1 MQGNKPCI
9 VFGPINSRRFGM
21 SLGIDLSPNQKS
33 CNFDCVYCE
42 LKGAKPVEEIENP
55 PSVNEIISAL
65 KEALKAHQNI
75 DVITLTA
82 NGEPTLYPY
91 LKELIAKVNELKGS
105 AKTLIL
111 SNGSGVRDQKI
122 CEALQGLDIV
132 KFSLNSAVQSTFKKI
147 DRNKSGI
154 EVNELIKAMA
164 KFCKEFKGELVL
176 EILVVAG
183 FNDEEE
189 EFIALNA
196 AINEIA
202 PHRVDIGTI
211 DRPPAYNVKGVDAK
225 KLEELAKQ
233 ISGVPVNI
241 AKAHKIEQKYNF
253 SEDEILE
260 MLRRRPQTIANVEE
274 NFSEYSKQIL
284 NKLLQQD
291 VVYLADVA
299 GVKFYKLRA

>member
-132 KFSLNSAVQSTFKKI
+132 KFSLDSAVQSTFKKI

>member
-1 MQGNKPCI
+1 MQDSTI

-21 SLGIDLSPNQKS
+21 SLGIDLSPKQKS

-55 PSVNEIISAL
+55 PSIDEIISAL
-65 KEALKAHQNI
+65 KEALKVHQNI

-82 NGEPTLYPY
+82 NGEPTLYPH
-91 LKELIAKVNELKGS
+91 LKELIVKVNEIKGR

-111 SNGSGVRDQKI
+111 SNGSGARDQKI

-132 KFSLNSAVQSTFKKI
+132 KFSLDSAVQSTFKKI

-164 KFCKEFKGELVL
+164 KFRKEFKGELVL

-183 FNDEEE
+183 FNDKEE
-189 EFIALNA
+189 EFMVLNE

-202 PHRVDIGTI
+202 PHRVDVGTI
-211 DRPPAYNVKGVDAK
+211 DRPPAYNVKGVETSR
-225 KLEELAKQ
+225 LEELASK
-233 ISGVPVNI
+233 IKGVPVTI
-241 AKAHKIEQKYNF
+241 ARAHKIEQKYEF
-253 SEDEILE
+253 SKSEILA
-260 MLRRRPQTIANVEE
+260 MLERRPQTTANVEE
-274 NFSEYSKQIL
+274 NFSEHSKQIL
-284 NKLLQQD
+284 NNLLQD
-291 VVYLADVA
+291 GAVYQTDVA
-299 GVKFYKLRA
+299 GVKFYKLR

>member
-1 MQGNKPCI
+1 MQDSTI

-21 SLGIDLSPNQKS
+21 SLGIDLSPKQKS

-82 NGEPTLYPY
+82 NGEPTLYPH
-91 LKELIAKVNELKGS
+91 LKELIAKVNELKGR

-122 CEALQGLDIV
+122 CEALYGLDIV
-132 KFSLNSAVQSTFKKI
+132 KFSLDSAVQSTFKKI

-154 EVNELIKAMA
+154 EVGELIKAMA

-225 KLEELAKQ
+225 KLEELANQ

>member
-1 MQGNKPCI
+1 MQDSKPCI

-21 SLGIDLSPNQKS
+21 SLGVDLSPKQKS

-42 LKGAKPVEEIENP
+42 LSGAKTVETIENP
-55 PSVNEIISAL
+55 PGVDEIISAL
-65 KEALKAHQNI
+65 KEALKTHQNI

-82 NGEPTLYPY
+82 NGEPTLYPH

-111 SNGSGVRDQKI
+111 SNGSGVCDPKI

-132 KFSLNSAVQSTFKKI
+132 KFSLDSAVQSTFKKI

-154 EVNELIKAMA
+154 EVGELIKAMA

-225 KLEELAKQ
+225 KLEELANQ

>member
-1 MQGNKPCI
+1 MQDSTI
-9 VFGPINSRRFGM
+9 IFGPINSRRFGM
-21 SLGIDLSPNQKS
+21 SLGIDLSPKQKS

-82 NGEPTLYPY
+82 NGEPTLYPH
-91 LKELIAKVNELKGS
+91 LKELVAKVNEIKGK

-111 SNGSGVRDQKI
+111 SNGSGARDQKI

-132 KFSLNSAVQSTFKKI
+132 KFSLDSAVQSTFKKI

-154 EVNELIKAMA
+154 EVSELVKAMA
-164 KFCKEFKGELVL
+164 KFRKEFKGELVL

-183 FNDEEE
+183 FNDKEE
-189 EFIALNA
+189 EFTALNE

-202 PHRVDIGTI
+202 PHRVDVGTI
-211 DRPPAYNVKGVDAK
+211 DRPPAYNVKGVDASR
-225 KLEELAKQ
+225 LEELASK
-233 ISGVPVNI
+233 INGVPVTI
-241 AKAHKIEQKYNF
+241 ARAHKIEQKYEF
-253 SEDEILE
+253 SKSEILA
-260 MLRRRPQTIANVEE
+260 MLERRPQTTANVEE
-274 NFSEYSKQIL
+274 NFSEHSKQIL
-284 NKLLQQD
+284 NSLLQD
-291 VVYLADVA
+291 GVVYQTDVA
-299 GVKFYKLRA
+299 GVKFYKLR

>member
-1 MQGNKPCI
+1 MQDSTLI
-9 VFGPINSRRFGM
+9 FGPINSRRFGM
-21 SLGIDLSPNQKS
+21 SLGIDLSPKQKS

-55 PSVNEIISAL
+55 PSVNEIMGAL

-82 NGEPTLYPY
+82 NGEPTLYPH
-91 LKELIAKVNELKGS
+91 LKELIAKVNEIKGK

-111 SNGSGVRDQKI
+111 SNGSGARDQKI

-132 KFSLNSAVQSTFKKI
+132 KFSLDSAVQSTFKKI

-164 KFCKEFKGELVL
+164 KFRKEFKGELVL

-183 FNDEEE
+183 FNDKEE
-189 EFIALNA
+189 EFTALNE

-202 PHRVDIGTI
+202 PHRVDVGTI
-211 DRPPAYNVKGVDAK
+211 DRPPAYNVKGVDASR
-225 KLEELAKQ
+225 LEELASK
-233 ISGVPVNI
+233 IKGVPVTI
-241 AKAHKIEQKYNF
+241 ARAHKIEQKYEF
-253 SEDEILE
+253 SQSEILA
-260 MLRRRPQTIANVEE
+260 MLERRPQTTANVEE
-274 NFSEYSKQIL
+274 NFSEHSKQIL
-284 NKLLQQD
+284 NSLLQD
-291 VVYLADVA
+291 GVVYQTDVA
-299 GVKFYKLRA
+299 GVKFYKLR

>member
-1 MQGNKPCI
+1 
-9 VFGPINSRRFGM
+9 M
-21 SLGIDLSPNQKS
+21 SLGVDLSPKQKS

-42 LKGAKPVEEIENP
+42 LSGAKTVETIENP
-55 PSVNEIISAL
+55 PGVDEIISAL
-65 KEALKAHQNI
+65 KEALKTHQNI

-82 NGEPTLYPY
+82 NGEPTLYPH

-111 SNGSGVRDQKI
+111 SNGSGVCDPKI

-132 KFSLNSAVQSTFKKI
+132 KFSLDSAVQSTFKKI

-154 EVNELIKAMA
+154 EVGELIKAMA

-225 KLEELAKQ
+225 KLEELANQ

>member
-21 SLGIDLSPNQKS
+21 SLGIDLSPKQKS

-42 LKGAKPVEEIENP
+42 LSGAKTVETIKNP
-55 PSVNEIISAL
+55 PSVDEIISDL
-65 KEALKAHQNI
+65 KEALKTHQNI
-75 DVITLTA
+75 DAITLTA

-132 KFSLNSAVQSTFKKI
+132 KFSLDSAVQSTFKKI

-202 PHRVDIGTI
+202 PHRVDICTI

-274 NFSEYSKQIL
+274 NFSDSSKQTL
-284 NKLLQQD
+284 AKFLQD
-291 VVYLADVA
+291 DMVYLADVA

>member
-1 MQGNKPCI
+1 VQGNKPCI

-42 LKGAKPVEEIENP
+42 LSGSKTVETIENP
-55 PSVNEIISAL
+55 PSIDEIINAL
-65 KEALKAHQNI
+65 KEALKTHQNI

-132 KFSLNSAVQSTFKKI
+132 KFSLDSAVQSTFKKI

-202 PHRVDIGTI
+202 PHRVDICTI

-274 NFSEYSKQIL
+274 NFSDSSKQTL
-284 NKLLQQD
+284 AKFLQD
-291 VVYLADVA
+291 DMVYLADVA

>member
-1 MQGNKPCI
+1 MQDSTLI
-9 VFGPINSRRFGM
+9 FGPINSRRFGM
-21 SLGIDLSPNQKS
+21 SLGIDLSPKQKS

-55 PSVNEIISAL
+55 PSVNEIMGAL

-82 NGEPTLYPY
+82 NGEPTLYPH
-91 LKELIAKVNELKGS
+91 LKELIAKVNEIKGK

-111 SNGSGVRDQKI
+111 SNGSGARDQKI

-132 KFSLNSAVQSTFKKI
+132 KFSLDSAVQSTFKKI

-164 KFCKEFKGELVL
+164 KFRKEFKGELVL

-183 FNDEEE
+183 FNDKEE
-189 EFIALNA
+189 EFTALNE

-202 PHRVDIGTI
+202 PHRVDVGTI
-211 DRPPAYNVKGVDAK
+211 DRPPAYNVKGVDASR
-225 KLEELAKQ
+225 LEELASK
-233 ISGVPVNI
+233 IKGVPVTI
-241 AKAHKIEQKYNF
+241 ARAHKIEQKYEF
-253 SEDEILE
+253 SKSEILA
-260 MLRRRPQTIANVEE
+260 MLERRPQTTANVEE
-274 NFSEYSKQIL
+274 NFSEHSKQIL
-284 NKLLQQD
+284 NKLLQD
-291 VVYLADVA
+291 GAVYQTDVA
-299 GVKFYKLRA
+299 GVKFYKLR

>member
-1 MQGNKPCI
+1 
-9 VFGPINSRRFGM
+9 M

-42 LKGAKPVEEIENP
+42 LSGAKTVNAIENP
-55 PSVNEIISAL
+55 PSVDEIISDL
-65 KEALKAHQNI
+65 KEALKAYQNI

-82 NGEPTLYPY
+82 NGEPTLYPH

-111 SNGSGVRDQKI
+111 SNGSGARDQKI

-132 KFSLNSAVQSTFKKI
+132 KFSLDSAVQSTFKKI

-154 EVNELIKAMA
+154 EVGELIKAMA
-164 KFCKEFKGELVL
+164 KFRKEFAGELVL

-183 FNDEEE
+183 FNDKEE

-274 NFSEYSKQIL
+274 NFSDSSKQTIA
-284 NKLLQQD
+284 KFLQQD
-291 VVYLADVA
+291 VVYLANVA

>member
-1 MQGNKPCI
+1 MQDSTP

-21 SLGIDLSPNQKS
+21 SLGIDLSPKQKS

-42 LKGAKPVEEIENP
+42 LKGAKPVEEIENS
-55 PSVNEIISAL
+55 PSVSEIINVL

-82 NGEPTLYPY
+82 NGEPTLYPH
-91 LKELIAKVNELKGS
+91 LKELVAKVNEIKDK

-111 SNGSGVRDQKI
+111 SNGSGARDQKI

-132 KFSLNSAVQSTFKKI
+132 KFSLDSAVQSTFKKI

-164 KFCKEFKGELVL
+164 KFRKEFKGELVL

-183 FNDEEE
+183 FNDKEE
-189 EFIALNA
+189 EFTALNE

-202 PHRVDIGTI
+202 PHRVDVGTI
-211 DRPPAYNVKGVDAK
+211 DRPPAYNVKGVDASR
-225 KLEELAKQ
+225 LEELASK
-233 ISGVPVNI
+233 IKGVPVTI
-241 AKAHKIEQKYNF
+241 ARAHKIEQKYEF
-253 SEDEILE
+253 SKSEILA
-260 MLRRRPQTIANVEE
+260 MLERRPQTTANVEE
-274 NFSEYSKQIL
+274 NFSEHSKQIL
-284 NKLLQQD
+284 NSLLQNGA
-291 VVYLADVA
+291 VYQTDVA
-299 GVKFYKLRA
+299 GVKFYKLR

>member
-1 MQGNKPCI
+1 MQDSTI

-21 SLGIDLSPNQKS
+21 SLGIDLSPKQKS

-55 PSVNEIISAL
+55 PSIDGIISAL
-65 KEALKAHQNI
+65 KEALKVHQNI

-82 NGEPTLYPY
+82 NGEPTLYPH
-91 LKELIAKVNELKGS
+91 LKELIVKVDELKGR

-132 KFSLNSAVQSTFKKI
+132 KFSLDSAVQSTFKKI

-154 EVNELIKAMA
+154 EINELIKAMA
-164 KFCKEFKGELVL
+164 KFRKEFKGELVL

-183 FNDEEE
+183 FNDKEE
-189 EFIALNA
+189 EFMTVNE

-202 PHRVDIGTI
+202 PHRVDVGTI
-211 DRPPAYNVKGVDAK
+211 DRPPAYNVKGVDASR
-225 KLEELAKQ
+225 LEELASK
-233 ISGVPVNI
+233 INGVPVTI
-241 AKAHKIEQKYNF
+241 ARAHKIEQKYEF
-253 SEDEILE
+253 SKSEILA
-260 MLRRRPQTIANVEE
+260 MLERRPQTTANVEE
-274 NFSEYSKQIL
+274 NFSEHSKQIL
-284 NKLLQQD
+284 NSLLQTD
-291 VVYLADVA
+291 VVYQTDVA
-299 GVKFYKLRA
+299 GVKFYKLR

>member
-1 MQGNKPCI
+1 MQDSTP

-21 SLGIDLSPNQKS
+21 SLGIDLSPKQKS

-42 LKGAKPVEEIENP
+42 LKGAKPVEEIKNP

-82 NGEPTLYPY
+82 NGEPTLYPH
-91 LKELIAKVNELKGS
+91 LKELIAKVNEIKGK

-111 SNGSGVRDQKI
+111 SNGSGARDQKI

-132 KFSLNSAVQSTFKKI
+132 KFSLDSAVQSTFKKI

-154 EVNELIKAMA
+154 EVGELVKAMA
-164 KFCKEFKGELVL
+164 KFRKEFNGELVL

-183 FNDEEE
+183 FNDKEE
-189 EFIALNA
+189 EFITLNE

-202 PHRVDIGTI
+202 PHRVDVGTI
-211 DRPPAYNVKGVDAK
+211 DRPPAYNVKGVDASR
-225 KLEELAKQ
+225 LEELASK
-233 ISGVPVNI
+233 IKGVPVTI
-241 AKAHKIEQKYNF
+241 ARAHKIEQKYEF
-253 SEDEILE
+253 SKSEILA
-260 MLRRRPQTIANVEE
+260 MLERRPQTTANVEE
-274 NFSEYSKQIL
+274 NFSEHSKQIL
-284 NKLLQQD
+284 NSLLQD
-291 VVYLADVA
+291 GVVCQTDVA
-299 GVKFYKLRA
+299 GVKFYKLR